1 MPLFFGPASGNG
13 SFDEFL
19 VRYLQGQ
26 RAAQSRRTVDLTRL
40 LSRRTHEV
48 LAQAAASA
56 AGLGHTEVDALH
68 ILRVMAEQEPAAG
81 QIKLTGAD
89 PQDIVRAAEQS
100 LPEKAEPST
109 RRRP

>member
-40 LSRRTHEV
+40 LSRRTHEL
-48 LAQAAASA
+48 LAQAAEFA

-68 ILRVMAEQEPAAG
+68 ILRVMAEQDPAAG
-81 QIKLTGAD
+81 HIKLTGAD
-89 PQDIVRAAEQS
+89 PPDSSARPSSS
-100 LPEKAEPST
+100 LPEKADPIE
-109 RRRP
+109 